1 MTLSLEQF
9 EKQWAENRLSVT
21 DWFDTTYGLFK
32 ELEALQAPKS
42 CEGCKYGK
50 FGADSRGI
58 EVECTLI
65 WHCARGN
72 GFPDRYE
79 PKEK

>member
-1 MTLSLEQF
+1 MKLSLEQF
-9 EKQWAENRLSVT
+9 EEQWAENRLSVT

-32 ELEALQAPKS
+32 ELEALQSRS

-79 PKEK
+79 PKEQ